1 MGSMRSNHGGKEET
15 LSKKGNDGDPSKRRL
30 TLPLCEDPNYR
41 CVYSFH
47 VIAFAT
53 AIEGMGWMAVEIDR
67 ETDEGEP
74 SAPASGGADT
84 TIVCKPYVRVVG
96 PDARVLV
103 RNPWG

>member
-1 MGSMRSNHGGKEET
+1 M
-15 LSKKGNDGDPSKRRL
+15 DGIKVR
-30 TLPLCEDPNYR
+30 
-41 CVYSFH
+41 V
-47 VIAFAT
+47 
-53 AIEGMGWMAVEIDR
+53 DR

-84 TIVCKPYVRVVG
+84 TIVCKPYVWVVG